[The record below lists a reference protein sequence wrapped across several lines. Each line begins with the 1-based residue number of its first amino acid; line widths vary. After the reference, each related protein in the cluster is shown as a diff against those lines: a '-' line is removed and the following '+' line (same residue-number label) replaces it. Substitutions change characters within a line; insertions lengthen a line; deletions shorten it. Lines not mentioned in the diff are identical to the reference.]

1 MVKLVYGKCDN
12 VEIVFT
18 LNEYTG
24 RRETTVPASEDNTYI
39 FELWAEDEAG
49 NRTYFAAVK
58 VTVDLDLLQ
67 FRFSVLEVGAGFTME
82 EVLELFGASRFKS
95 KACIRDYCS
104 SFWMDEY
111 RAELTQYEV
120 VGG

>member
-1 MVKLVYGKCDN
+1 MVKRVYGKCDN

-24 RRETTVPASEDNTYI
+24 RWETTVPASEDNTYI
-39 FELWAEDEAG
+39 FELWAVDEAG

>member
-1 MVKLVYGKCDN
+1 MVKRVYGKCDN

-24 RRETTVPASEDNTYI
+24 RWETTVPASEDN
-39 FELWAEDEAG
+39 
-49 NRTYFAAVK
+49 TYFAAVK

>member
-1 MVKLVYGKCDN
+1 MADDSMALGLSL
-12 VEIVFT
+12 IH
-18 LNEYTG
+18 
-24 RRETTVPASEDNTYI
+24 I
-39 FELWAEDEAG
+39 
-49 NRTYFAAVK
+49 
-58 VTVDLDLLQ
+58 
-67 FRFSVLEVGAGFTME
+67 SVWEVGAGFTME

>member
-1 MVKLVYGKCDN
+1 MVKRVYGKCDN

-24 RRETTVPASEDNTYI
+24 RWETTVPASEDNTYI

-67 FRFSVLEVGAGFTME
+67 FRFSVLEVGAGFAILRCKCCI
-82 EVLELFGASRFKS
+82 VFQPDFKRDRSALS
-95 KACIRDYCS
+95 K
-104 SFWMDEY
+104 
-111 RAELTQYEV
+111 L
-120 VGG
+120 